1 MSSQQCGASVH
12 VVLRLKHVHHLVGV
26 ELEHALHLHVLRV
39 LLLSAIFC
47 VLLLLLTS
55 PLTLPD
61 STQIS
66 VAKVGGRRRG
76 GKKKKINVH
85 YMLDRGRADDQL
97 HFEKGVNYVFGY
109 RLLPK
114 QSEKCIRQLI
124 GTKWTCLELKSLL
137 KKK

>member
-76 GKKKKINVH
+76 GKKKRSTSIT
-85 YMLDRGRADDQL
+85 
-97 HFEKGVNYVFGY
+97 
-109 RLLPK
+109 
-114 QSEKCIRQLI
+114 C
-124 GTKWTCLELKSLL
+124 WTEDVPMISYISRKV
-137 KKK
+137 